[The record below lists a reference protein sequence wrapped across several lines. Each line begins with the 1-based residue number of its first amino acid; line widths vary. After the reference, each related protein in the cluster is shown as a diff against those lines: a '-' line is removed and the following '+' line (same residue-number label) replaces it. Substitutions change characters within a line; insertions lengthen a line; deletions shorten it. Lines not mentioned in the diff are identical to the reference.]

1 MSVSLV
7 APLFVKPEYRKENFC
22 VYNVRAYKDRE
33 AYIAELFK
41 NRVEPLYGP
50 QGAELKEMWYGTK
63 IKTRVLCKENGGP
76 VGVIVFNDDL
86 TRDTVLGENLV
97 IRNFFYVEK
106 HLEERL
112 MHVYFHQMIKC
123 VQSFAEKRF
132 GYIPNFSFRINSELS
147 PLLHIYKRYGFEVI
161 KTVDSS
167 HWEGTK
173 ELFLRV
179 DNVPSVK
186 GA

>member
-7 APLFVKPEYRKENFC
+7 APLFVKPEYRKGNFC
-22 VYNVRAYKDRE
+22 VYNVRAYKERE

-50 QGAELKEMWYGTK
+50 QDVELKEMWYGTK
-63 IKTRVLCKENGGP
+63 VKTRVLCKENVP
-76 VGVIVFNDDL
+76 VGVIVFNNDL
-86 TRDTVLGENLV
+86 TRDTILGETLV
-97 IRNFFYVEK
+97 IRNFFYVKGLLAEK
-106 HLEERL
+106 R
-112 MHVYFHQMIKC
+112 MHDYFHQMIQY

-132 GYIPNFSFRINSELS
+132 GYVPNFSFRLGSQLS
-147 PLLHIYKRYGFEVI
+147 PLLHVYKHYGFEVV
-161 KTVDSS
+161 KTVDNGY
-167 HWEGTK
+167 WEGMK